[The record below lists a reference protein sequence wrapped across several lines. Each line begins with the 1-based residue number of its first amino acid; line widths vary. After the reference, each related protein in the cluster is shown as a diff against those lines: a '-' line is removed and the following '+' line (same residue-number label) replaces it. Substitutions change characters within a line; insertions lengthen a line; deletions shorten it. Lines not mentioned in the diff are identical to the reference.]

1 MATVYTNAIIYDGQ
15 GRIDNG
21 FIRYED
27 TILNVGPMSEYT
39 PTETDEEIDAESRLI
54 IPGFIDVHSHGGYG
68 IDNMDADPKKLTRW
82 CNNFYKKGLRLILR
96 RR

>member
-1 MATVYTNAIIYDGQ
+1 MATVYTNATIYDGQ
-15 GRIDNG
+15 SRIDNG

-39 PTETDEEIDAESRLI
+39 PTEADEEIDAEGRLI

-68 IDNMDADPKKLTRW
+68 IDNMDADPEKIEDGT
-82 CNNFYKKGLRLILR
+82 
-96 RR
+96 